1 MKDLQEENEMIER
14 DGLAIQPKTLS
25 SPYSFEVTR
34 GYSLTVLHLYHKVL
48 SYINEYSMHA
58 KLLKH
63 GNRPLEQLSSMENI
77 PSHSAEV
84 SLRIPLLLFHFI
96 LTA

>member
-1 MKDLQEENEMIER
+1 MDLQSN
-14 DGLAIQPKTLS
+14 PKPLS

-34 GYSLTVLHLYHKVL
+34 GYSLTVLHLYHKVF
-48 SYINEYSMHA
+48 SYINEYSMRA

-77 PSHSAEV
+77 PSQFAEV
-84 SLRIPLLLFHFI
+84 SLRISILLLHVI